1 MFSCGRKGHNP
12 NCPHG
17 DQLSRAVAAPELPS
31 SQAGFLRGEPL
42 VHVLIPPGADRSAS
56 PIRNGR
62 GRNRLLGRMWDRR
75 ARSWDHGGSV
85 GLERVVDAVL
95 KVAEVHGGTVAVDL
109 GCGTG
114 QLSLPLARKG
124 AYVTAVDL
132 SPAMVRRLEEKA
144 TSAELDNI
152 VGVVSSVE
160 AFDLPPG
167 SVDLVVSNYAL
178 HHLRDRDKEAL
189 VQVVA
194 RWLRPGGQLVVGDM
208 MFGRGATARDRAIIG
223 SKVAVLARRG
233 PGGWWRLVKNV
244 GRFTLRLQERPV
256 TMETWQRYF
265 QSAGFEDIS
274 VIQVVSEAAVVVG
287 TKP

>member
-1 MFSCGRKGHNP
+1 M
-12 NCPHG
+12 
-17 DQLSRAVAAPELPS
+17 
-31 SQAGFLRGEPL
+31 
-42 VHVLIPPGADRSAS
+42 
-56 PIRNGR
+56 
-62 GRNRLLGRMWDRR
+62 
-75 ARSWDHGGSV
+75 
-85 GLERVVDAVL
+85 L